1 MTTTTFIGLLPP
13 WVQRLLQ
20 LNYVRYGIVSVLAL
34 GLDTLT
40 LLVLHYWGW
49 AAWLSAA
56 TAYLLGAVLHW
67 MLSIRYVFK
76 KPVDTADYL
85 RKLMQY
91 IGAGLVGVLL
101 TTLIVEG
108 ATSMFGL
115 NIIVAKIIAVLVVFN
130 VVYLVRKFAIMR
142 SASCDTPPTMNQK
155 DSAGSQSGQ

>member
-1 MTTTTFIGLLPP
+1 MGLLPP
-13 WVQRLLQ
+13 WIQRLLQ

-56 TAYLLGAVLHW
+56 AAYLLGAVLHW
-67 MLSIRYVFK
+67 LLSIRYVFQ
-76 KPVDTADYL
+76 KPADRADYL

-101 TTLIVEG
+101 TMLIVEG
-108 ATSMFGL
+108 ATSLLGL
-115 NIIVAKIIAVLVVFN
+115 SILTAKIIAVLVVFN

-142 SASCDTPPTMNQK
+142 PASCDTPPAMNRT
-155 DSAGSQSGQ
+155 DSAESQSGQ

>member
-1 MTTTTFIGLLPP
+1 MPATALTNLLPP
-13 WVQRLLQ
+13 WALRLLQ

-56 TAYLLGAVLHW
+56 AAYLLGAVLHW
-67 MLSIRYVFK
+67 MLSIRYVFD
-76 KPVDTADYL
+76 KPRDMADYL

-101 TTLIVEG
+101 TMLIVEG
-108 ATSMFGL
+108 ATSFLGL
-115 NIIVAKIIAVLVVFN
+115 NILLAKIIAVLVVFN

-142 SASCDTPPTMNQK
+142 TASSYTPPTKNQK
-155 DSAGSQSGQ
+155 G

>member
-1 MTTTTFIGLLPP
+1 MPAIALTNLLPP
-13 WVQRLLQ
+13 WALRLLH

-56 TAYLLGAVLHW
+56 AAYLLGAVLHW
-67 MLSIRYVFK
+67 MLSIRYVFD
-76 KPVDTADYL
+76 KPRDRADYL

-101 TTLIVEG
+101 TMLIVES
-108 ATSMFGL
+108 ATGLLGL
-115 NIIVAKIIAVLVVFN
+115 NILLAKIIAVLVVFN

-142 SASCDTPPTMNQK
+142 TASSYTPPTTNQK
-155 DSAGSQSGQ
+155 G